1 MASHPVPTSGL
12 CTTLPGLRSLPGR
25 DSPPWCP
32 ALATVFC
39 VAAAPVT
46 ALSLHSSGRLCND
59 CRPPKRI
66 SALQGRD
73 QPLVHCVCP
82 ASAQGTEHAPDMCL
96 LKEYSGGRR
105 EAEEEAP
112 RDDSVYI
119 IPVSVS
125 KGSNNAQKAR
135 PEWGQSLIH
144 TGHTYIPHML
154 AHALPHV
161 TDTHGPHV
169 LCRCPHTHIIY
180 TSPIHTNTI
189 HTY

>member
-39 VAAAPVT
+39 LAAAPVT

-66 SALQGRD
+66 TAVQGRD

-125 KGSNNAQKAR
+125 KGSNNAQKAW
-135 PEWGQSLIH
+135 PERGQSLIH
-144 TGHTYIPHML
+144 TGHTYIPPYAGARPSTCHRHTWPTCTVQM
-154 AHALPHV
+154 PS
-161 TDTHGPHV
+161 
-169 LCRCPHTHIIY
+169 HTHHIHF
-180 TSPIHTNTI
+180 PIHTNTI